1 MNESK
6 PSKRTAATL
15 PCLLAP
21 LRPLLLPIFLILLH
35 HLLLPNHLLGKR
47 IPRSRSLT
55 CLPARSLNF
64 KISSH
69 NVPFLL
75 HFAPSPTWRM
85 KIVFSSLFRASEAR
99 PSPGR
104 AILSSITNTLFVK
117 ITLPSKPLLP
127 IYMETTP
134 MRWNVKTKSDILNKQ
149 VQQPLTLKLFK
160 PSQHLLILIKN
171 PNVSCSSVNSNQ
183 K

>member
-1 MNESK
+1 MNKSK
-6 PSKRTAATL
+6 SSKRREAIL
-15 PCLLAP
+15 PHLLNLLCLLF
-21 LRPLLLPIFLILLH
+21 LPIFLILLH
-35 HLLLPNHLLGKR
+35 HLFLLNHLLGKK
-47 IPRSRSLT
+47 IPRSCSLT

-64 KISSH
+64 KISSC

-75 HFAPSPTWRM
+75 HFAPSSTWRM
-85 KIVFSSLFRASEAR
+85 KIVFSSLFHTSEAH
-99 PSPGR
+99 PSPGH
-104 AILSSITNTLFVK
+104 AILSSITNTLFIK

-127 IYMETTP
+127 IYMKTMP
-134 MRWNVKTKSDILNKQ
+134 MRWNVKTKSDISNKQ